1 MNLDKIP
8 FKIKRG
14 HTYLGEEVLVFD
26 ASGTC
31 VCSTTGSQFTDIPS
45 YDCLYLLHTHEDCGD
60 IEFGAHVS
68 LNVLIV
74 LKVGI

>member
-1 MNLDKIP
+1 MNKIP
-8 FKIKRG
+8 FDTK
-14 HTYLGEEVLVFD
+14 HVQTYFGEEVLVFV

-31 VCSTTGSQFTDIPS
+31 VYSTTGSQFTDIPS

-60 IEFGAHVS
+60 IEFGACVS
-68 LNVLIV
+68 LNVLII